1 MCQRNMLTAQA
12 GKKWDRGASEVC
24 GCAESA
30 QWAGWKSTKPAY
42 GLRLGGT
49 CDLVCQAREC
59 GVRRGGMFEG
69 AEGLNFKSFIA
80 ARLTVKG
87 EKKNSGG
94 GRRTKTI

>member
-49 CDLVCQAREC
+49 CDLVCLAREC
-59 GVRRGGMFEG
+59 RVRRGWAGG
-69 AEGLNFKSFIA
+69 RGLNISQNF
-80 ARLTVKG
+80 
-87 EKKNSGG
+87 
-94 GRRTKTI
+94 